1 MSVRGQRG
9 GHWAVYY
16 SYEHTGPPQMLRTA
30 EDEICDCGKHGW
42 KHQEP
47 FPKAGATERIGDVS
61 YQE

>member
-1 MSVRGQRG
+1 
-9 GHWAVYY
+9 
-16 SYEHTGPPQMLRTA
+16 MLRTA